1 MVAVLFSIEED
12 PHGEF
17 PAGTPCSVAEA
28 RSIDTLKRKLFA
40 KISVIYSGGPGVR
53 KALLD

>member
-17 PAGTPCSVAEA
+17 PAGAPCSVAEA
-28 RSIDTLKRKLFA
+28 RSLDTPKHELLV
-40 KISVIYSGGPGVR
+40 KISVIYSIGPGVR